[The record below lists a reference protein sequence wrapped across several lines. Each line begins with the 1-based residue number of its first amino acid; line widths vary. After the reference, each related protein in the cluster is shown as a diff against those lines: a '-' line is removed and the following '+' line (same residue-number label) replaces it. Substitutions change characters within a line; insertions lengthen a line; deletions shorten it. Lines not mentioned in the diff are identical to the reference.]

1 MRKLFFILLLINLL
15 FYRNI
20 YAENEKSAPKIYSKN
35 KIFVIK
41 NTESKIKIDGVINK
55 EEWKDAIIIELNNE
69 IMPGENILAPVKT
82 ECFMVYT
89 DSVFYVAFKAYDKN
103 PSKIRAHFSDRDDA
117 WRDDNVGIILDT
129 FNDENRAFAFFSNPL
144 GVQADEIYSNGG
156 SYEDDSW
163 DAIWDSAGKITNF
176 GYVVEIAI
184 PFSSLQF
191 QSSHVEQIWG
201 FAPLRI
207 YSRSKRHQI
216 SSFKHNR
223 DNDCLI
229 CQFLKLKGFK
239 SISSGKNIELD
250 PTITGIRTDERKEF
264 PVGPLEKLD
273 SSFEFGISGKWGF
286 TNNLT
291 LSGAINPDFSQVE
304 ADSDQLDINTRF
316 ALYYQEKRPFFLE
329 GNDFFSTPLETVY
342 TRTVANPDWGIKL
355 TGKEG
360 KNAIGFFT
368 SQDATTNLIFPGLE
382 GSDSTY
388 INQKSYSSVLRY
400 RRDIGKSSTLGVL
413 ITDREG
419 DNYFNRIGGIDGLL
433 RITGSDKVY
442 FQMLGSN
449 TLYPSEIAKDYNQ
462 NVDSFSGSAI
472 MLSYL
477 RQKRS
482 YSWKAGY
489 SSLSPD
495 FRADIGFIPQV
506 NVRKYFVGAG
516 YTFWGKEKSVFSQ
529 IEISGD
535 FSQEEDYD
543 GNLLEREGEIEL
555 VYQGPMQSFLWVNL
569 TKRRKVFEGISFDQD
584 RQHMRFNIKP
594 TGNFSFYMHVSMGDE
609 IDYENV
615 RAGKKFIIVPEIN
628 YNIGKHFRLT
638 LSHSYN
644 KLKIKGNV
652 LFLAKLYQVWLVY
665 HLNKKIFLRAIIQH
679 THIKR
684 NVELY
689 GFEVDPIYKKLSTQ
703 LLFSYKLNPRTVLF
717 LGYTDNYLGYEDIKL
732 TQSNRTFFMKIGY
745 ALSL

>member
-1 MRKLFFILLLINLL
+1 MRKLFFILILITIL
-15 FYRNI
+15 FYRNAH
-20 YAENEKSAPKIYSKN
+20 AESNESTPKIYSQD
-35 KIFVIK
+35 KIFTIK
-41 NTESKIKIDGVINK
+41 KTESRIKIDGVIN
-55 EEWKDAIIIELNNE
+55 EREWKDAIMIEVNNE
-69 IMPGENILAPVKT
+69 IMPGENILAPVRT

-89 DSVFYVAFKAYDKN
+89 DSVFYVAFKAYDEK
-103 PSKIRAHFSDRDDA
+103 PSKIRAHLSDRDNM
-117 WRDDNVGIILDT
+117 WRDDIVGVILDT

-163 DAIWDSAGKITNF
+163 DAIWDSAGKITDF

-250 PTITGIRTDERKEF
+250 PTITGFRTDEREDF
-264 PVGPLEKLD
+264 PDGSLKKLD
-273 SSFEFGISGKWGF
+273 SAFEFGISGKWGF

-291 LSGAINPDFSQVE
+291 LSAAINPDFSQVE
-304 ADSDQLDINTRF
+304 ADSAQLDINTQF

-329 GNDFFSTPLETVY
+329 GNDFFDTPFNVVY
-342 TRTVANPDWGIKL
+342 TRTVANPEWGMKL
-355 TGKEG
+355 TGKDG
-360 KNAIGFFT
+360 KNTIGLFVT
-368 SQDATTNLIFPGLE
+368 QDATTNLIFPGSE
-382 GSDSTY
+382 DSDSTH
-388 INQKSYSSVLRY
+388 INQKSYSNVLRY
-400 RRDIGKSSTLGVL
+400 RRDIGKASTLGVL

-419 DNYFNRIGGIDGLL
+419 DDYHNRIGGIDGLL
-433 RITGSDKVY
+433 RITESDKVY
-442 FQMLGSN
+442 FQVLGSN

-462 NVDSFSGSAI
+462 NENSFSGSAI
-472 MLSYL
+472 KLRYF

-482 YSWKAGY
+482 YSWRAGY
-489 SSLSPD
+489 SSLSRD

-506 NVRKYFVGAG
+506 DVRGYFVGAG
-516 YTFWGKEKSVFSQ
+516 YTFWGKEKSFFSQ
-529 IEISGD
+529 IEIGGD

-555 VYQGPMQSFLWVNL
+555 GCQGPMQSFLWINL
-569 TKRRKVFEGISFDQD
+569 TKRRKVFRGIHFDQN
-584 RQHMRFNIKP
+584 RQHIQFNIKP
-594 TGNFSFYMHVSMGDE
+594 SGSISFYTHISIGDE
-609 IDYENV
+609 IDYANV
-615 RAGKKFIIVPEIN
+615 RAGKKIVVMPEIN

-644 KLKIKGNV
+644 KLKIKGTE
-652 LFLAKLYQVWLVY
+652 LFLAKLFQVRLVY
-665 HLNKKIFLRAIIQH
+665 HINKRIFLRGIIQH

-684 NVELY
+684 NIELY
-689 GFEVDPIYKKLSTQ
+689 NFEVDPVYEKLFTQ
-703 LLFSYKLNPRTVLF
+703 FLFSYKLNPRTVLF
-717 LGYTDNYLGYEDIKL
+717 LGYTDNYMGYEDIRL